1 MAAQK
6 TAQPRLVNR
15 LLYRSRQRG
24 FLELDLLVGM
34 WAEKELP
41 QMSVEQ
47 MREFEVVLGQE
58 NPDMFKWL
66 TAQAEAPEELRHN
79 RTFAALQA
87 HVQALRDRHHS
98 VPRAAGEAPKEWVRG
113 WSDSGKDLGSGGLA
127 SSSGGGGGSRA
138 GGSS

>member
-1 MAAQK
+1 MLAGKAALVEGH
-6 TAQPRLVNR
+6 TWPRACCASPSAWSPHR
-15 LLYRSRQRG
+15 L
-24 FLELDLLVGM
+24 
-34 WAEKELP
+34 P
-41 QMSVEQ
+41 
-47 MREFEVVLGQE
+47 
-58 NPDMFKWL
+58 
-66 TAQAEAPEELRHN
+66 QAEAPEELRHN